1 MNSKNMNREQI
12 PQHPERGK
20 AEKTIEHAEG
30 LVRRLT
36 EAPLE
41 EKTKTLFAKKL
52 YERTKRFAKRV
63 AQIGALMTLGLA
75 ANHEYTH
82 REQVVQEQSEN
93 GEAVF
98 RHPDSETTHILNYL
112 AGKEAITASEQLTFL
127 KEGLKLGS
135 KQEKFA
141 LPDNFDDMSTKELH
155 DYAKQH
161 LAQVLGGKDFED
173 SWNGSQV
180 VLSETYEF
188 DPVMY
193 KAIWNV
199 EQQAGA
205 PRIRWLVKDQ
215 GYGLKRF
222 SLMGG
227 VHPSHYDP
235 LTNTIYIFILS
246 SPIDD
251 FAKEMPHAQQFS
263 QDPVGSY
270 LKGTEE
276 LLRILRKG
284 VLQLK
289 SPIDAQDEEYSIPGS
304 LEYEA
309 HKIIEP
315 QIREKLK

>member
-1 MNSKNMNREQI
+1 MNQEQI
-12 PQHPERGK
+12 PQHPEQTKTDEVFHR
-20 AEKTIEHAEG
+20 AECFA
-30 LVRRLT
+30 RRLA
-36 EAPLE
+36 EAPIAME
-41 EKTKTLFAKKL
+41 TKKSLAKAL
-52 YERTKRFAKRV
+52 YDRTKRLAKRM
-63 AQIGALMTLGLA
+63 AQIGALITLGLA

-82 REQVVQEQSEN
+82 REKVVQEQNEK

-98 RHPDSETTHILNYL
+98 RHPDPETTHILNYL
-112 AGKEAITASEQLTFL
+112 SGKETISASEQLTFL
-127 KEGLKLGS
+127 KEALKVGS
-135 KQEKFA
+135 RNEGFK
-141 LPDNFDDMSTKELH
+141 LPDNIDAMSTLELH
-155 DYAKQH
+155 DYAKQN
-161 LAQVLGGKDFED
+161 LAHILGGKDFEE
-173 SWNGSQV
+173 SWSGSQV

-188 DPVMY
+188 DPHMY
-193 KAIWNV
+193 KAIWDV

-205 PRIRWLVKDQ
+205 PRIRWLMKDQ
-215 GYGLKRF
+215 GRGLKRF

-235 LTNTIYIFILS
+235 LTNTVYIFVLS

-263 QDPVGSY
+263 QNPVGSY

-276 LLRILRKG
+276 FLRIVQKG

-289 SPIDAQDEEYSIPGS
+289 SPIDAQNEEYSIPGS

-315 QIREKLK
+315 QLREELKK